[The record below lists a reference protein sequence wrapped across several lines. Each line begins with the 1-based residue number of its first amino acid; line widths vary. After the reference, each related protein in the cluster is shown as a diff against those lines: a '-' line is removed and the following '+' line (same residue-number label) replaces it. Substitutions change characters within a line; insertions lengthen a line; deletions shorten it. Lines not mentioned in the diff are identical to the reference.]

1 MININDSSLEDGKN
15 CRCNE
20 CSCQECTCG
29 KCSCEENI
37 EDTEEDTT
45 T

>member
-15 CRCNE
+15 CSCKE